1 MIMFKHVMML
11 FCKFMPKKEKRKK
24 NNKCE
29 KSCSLVYF
37 SS

>member
-24 NNKCE
+24 ITSV
-29 KSCSLVYF
+29 KSHVV
-37 SS
+37 